1 MKFLIDTNICIYLMN
16 NRSSELIQKFKSIE
30 IGQIGISSITISE
43 LYYGMAKSW
52 NQGSNQKRLEEFLVP
67 FEILA
72 YDEIASKHYGEI
84 RYDLEKRGEV
94 IGPLDLLIAAHALS
108 RDLVLVTNN
117 EKKFQRIQQLKV
129 ENWSISTNRD

>member
-16 NRSSELIQKFKSIE
+16 NRSPELIQKFKDTE

-43 LYYGMAKSW
+43 LYYGLSKSK
-52 NQGSNQKRLEEFLVP
+52 NQEFNLKRLEEFLVP

-72 YDEIASKHYGEI
+72 YDEIASKYYGEI
-84 RYDLEKRGEV
+84 RYDLEKRGEI

-108 RDLVLVTNN
+108 RDLVLITNN
-117 EKKFQRIQQLKV
+117 EKEFQRIKLLKV
-129 ENWSISTNRD
+129 ENWTN

>member
-16 NRSSELIQKFKSIE
+16 NRSPELIQKFKDTE

-43 LYYGMAKSW
+43 LYSGLSKSK
-52 NQGSNQKRLEEFLVP
+52 NQEFNLKRLEEFLVP

-72 YDEIASKHYGEI
+72 YDEIASKYYGEI

-108 RDLVLVTNN
+108 RNLVLITNN
-117 EKKFQRIQQLKV
+117 EKEFRGIKLLKV
-129 ENWSISTNRD
+129 ENWTN

>member
-16 NRSSELIQKFKSIE
+16 NRSPELIQKFKDTV

-43 LYYGMAKSW
+43 LYSGLSKSK
-52 NQGSNQKRLEEFLVP
+52 NQEFNLKRLEEFLVP

-72 YDEIASKHYGEI
+72 YDAIASKYYGEI
-84 RYDLEKRGEV
+84 RYDLENRGEV

-108 RDLVLVTNN
+108 RNLVLITNN
-117 EKKFQRIQQLKV
+117 EKESQRIKLLKV
-129 ENWSISTNRD
+129 ENWTN